1 MWTVGLKSIAVII
14 VSIPVIIVSIAVIIA
29 LLINYINFEYTVLS
43 GACWKYVKNEAS
55 ELSEKLKFTNA
66 MNDMLF
72 SNGLITE
79 ERTKEIR
86 AVLSEAKWK
95 DFDTYVLLMDDLPKN
110 DDLGYMKFCCLLRA
124 KSILPTDG
132 KRLCNKC
139 KPFRKCTRNETVQF
153 NISSS
158 CQSFL
163 NNTTDDNIEVELPV
177 DVNYLDKPDI
187 EKSLKV
193 YTSSFVCIDNNVTA
207 TLTISVE
214 ERYIEK
220 DLLQRNIALT
230 LSVRVSEVK
239 LSVSTINST
248 WMFLYLSYQA
258 GLRLMK
264 TFSTNESKRQF
275 GQMIARALNSKSA
288 RNVSVV
294 LKLSNLPSYTIYV
307 IPTGTFP
314 VKSYGDP
321 ENQRMWTAG
330 EQMIS

>member
-1 MWTVGLKSIAVII
+1 MWTVDLKFIA
-14 VSIPVIIVSIAVIIA
+14 VIIVSIAVIIA
-29 LLINYINFEYTVLS
+29 FLINPINFKDTVMS
-43 GACWKYVKNEAS
+43 GTCWKYVKNEAS
-55 ELSEKLKFTNA
+55 ALSEKLNFTNA
-66 MNDMLF
+66 MNDLLF
-72 SNGLITE
+72 SNALIE
-79 ERTKEIR
+79 EKRTKEIR
-86 AVLSEAKWK
+86 EVLSKAEWK
-95 DFDTYVLLMDDLPKN
+95 NFDTYRLLMEDLPMTDN
-110 DDLGYMKFCCLLRA
+110 SGYMKFCCLLRA
-124 KSILPTDG
+124 QSILPAVG
-132 KRLCNKC
+132 KRLCDKC

-163 NNTTDDNIEVELPV
+163 NNATDDYIDVELPV
-177 DVNYLDKPDI
+177 DANYYLAKPDI
-187 EKSLKV
+187 EKSVKV

-220 DLLQRNIALT
+220 DLLERNIALT
-230 LSVRVSEVK
+230 LNVDVSEVK
-239 LSVSTINST
+239 LSVSTTNST
-248 WMFLYLSYQA
+248 WMFLRLSSQA

-264 TFSTNESKRQF
+264 TVSTNESKHQF
-275 GQMIARALNSKSA
+275 GQTIARALNSKSA

-314 VKSYGDP
+314 VKSDGDP
-321 ENQRMWTAG
+321 ENQRMWIPG